1 MEYILYF
8 SPSPAPPN
16 LAQEHLDRLIPMR
29 FSSEK
34 DALHGAVLVMRGG
47 QHPWLI
53 AGPGVVLEAQEIAAR
68 CEPILRLVRR

>member
-8 SPSPAPPN
+8 SPSPAPQN

-53 AGPGVVLEAQEIAAR
+53 AGPEGCVAVDALIVPR
-68 CEPILRLVRR
+68 SPR